1 MQTYLRTC
9 VSDASR
15 KSKIKGKGM
24 SAALERVIA
33 EQQKEIDFLKNNL
46 EHSGKALTKEIER
59 LEEFYCLVSNLLN
72 FSIADME
79 ARKDSYLD
87 TRNKVRLAMTKN
99 GFCHYCETIGC
110 SGECENDFN

>member
-1 MQTYLRTC
+1 M
-9 VSDASR
+9 SD
-15 KSKIKGKGM
+15 
-24 SAALERVIA
+24 ALERVIA
-33 EQQKEIDFLKNNL
+33 EQQKQIDIYKNQL
-46 EHSGKALTKEIER
+46 EHSRKGLTRDFER
-59 LEEFYCLVSNLLN
+59 LEDFYCLVSNLLN